1 MPTGTFAQIASLRQ
15 KLRRDVSAFQNLIK
29 KGPIES
35 PFSLPANA
43 KLFVRAQSATT
54 VNSVAL
60 NVSGKDIY
68 APALSKDEFHDCGSH
83 GKATIVEVKEGF
95 SLFVLAPW
103 GLLPVPLQ
111 TEE

>member
-1 MPTGTFAQIASLRQ
+1 MPTGTLAQIASLRQ

-29 KGPIES
+29 KGPVES

-43 KLFVRAQSATT
+43 KLFVQAQS
-54 VNSVAL
+54 
-60 NVSGKDIY
+60 
-68 APALSKDEFHDCGSH
+68 
-83 GKATIVEVKEGF
+83 TIVEVKEGF